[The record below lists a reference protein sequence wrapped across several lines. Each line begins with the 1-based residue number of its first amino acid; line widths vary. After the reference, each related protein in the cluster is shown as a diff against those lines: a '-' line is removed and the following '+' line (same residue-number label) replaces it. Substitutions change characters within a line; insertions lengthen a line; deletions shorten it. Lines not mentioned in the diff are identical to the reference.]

1 MHAGSTTVRRAL
13 GLGLLAM
20 LVVLVP
26 SACGGVNKEVQVR
39 HLPDEAKRAT
49 AKSGDDNAKEKKS
62 EQQEAKEKPEK
73 KVKRVP
79 EYAVWGEVQ
88 VGNVAWRV
96 TSRYLTNQLNSSF
109 GTHKRGRFVVIDF
122 WFTNNRDEEVTLD
135 PELHMVLKDT
145 QGREFGPD
153 PDAYEF
159 MPTDLDISL
168 EPVNPGVS
176 KAGRVIYQ
184 VPADATGFTLTL
196 DDVELGED
204 EKAVLDLG
212 VLQETAYVNPSAA
225 ATATA
230 SPGPSSGESSDHF
243 VTCDDYMLQKE
254 GDCISPNPG
263 EDWVRCRA
271 PSREAVT
278 RDPYSY
284 YCGAPKSGRGSGSP

>member
-1 MHAGSTTVRRAL
+1 MHADSTTVRRAL

-109 GTHKRGRFVVIDF
+109 GTHKRGRFVVSTSGLRTI
-122 WFTNNRDEEVTLD
+122 
-135 PELHMVLKDT
+135 
-145 QGREFGPD
+145 
-153 PDAYEF
+153 
-159 MPTDLDISL
+159 
-168 EPVNPGVS
+168 
-176 KAGRVIYQ
+176 
-184 VPADATGFTLTL
+184 ATRRS
-196 DDVELGED
+196 
-204 EKAVLDLG
+204 
-212 VLQETAYVNPSAA
+212 PSI
-225 ATATA
+225 
-230 SPGPSSGESSDHF
+230 PSC
-243 VTCDDYMLQKE
+243 T
-254 GDCISPNPG
+254 
-263 EDWVRCRA
+263 
-271 PSREAVT
+271 
-278 RDPYSY
+278 
-284 YCGAPKSGRGSGSP
+284 